1 MTSNPRHAAI
11 LAISNDSPSPAPH
24 TSEGSRLPEHFGS
37 KVFNDAVQRRRLPQ
51 PVYKAVRQLLE
62 AGEPLSEEAADA
74 VATAMKDWAVEHGA
88 THYTHWFQPLHGL
101 TAEKHDAFLS
111 PTLEGGAIEEFSG
124 EQLILGEPDASS
136 LPSGGVRNTFE
147 ARGYTGWDPSSPA
160 FLRES
165 ELGSTLTI
173 PTIFASWTGEALD
186 MKTPLLRSCEALDR
200 QALRLLR
207 LIDDRP
213 TKRVTATVGPEQEY
227 FLVDQKLHTLR
238 PDLVAAGRTLIGAQ
252 PAKGQELEDH
262 YFSLTPRRILNFMMD
277 LEAELWALGVPVK
290 TRHGEVAPHQ
300 FELAPFFESAA
311 IAADHNMLTMEVL
324 QDVATR
330 HGFKCLMHE
339 KPFAGVNGSGKHVNW
354 SMSTDNGENL
364 LSPGADASSNLRFL
378 LFLAAVVKAVDTNQ
392 ELLRCSIATAG
403 NDHRLGANEAPPA
416 IISSFLGD
424 ELQSVVDELI

>member
-1 MTSNPRHAAI
+1 M
-11 LAISNDSPSPAPH
+11 
-24 TSEGSRLPEHFGS
+24 PEHFGS

-277 LEAELWALGVPVK
+277 LEAELW
-290 TRHGEVAPHQ
+290 
-300 FELAPFFESAA
+300 
-311 IAADHNMLTMEVL
+311 
-324 QDVATR
+324 
-330 HGFKCLMHE
+330 
-339 KPFAGVNGSGKHVNW
+339 
-354 SMSTDNGENL
+354 
-364 LSPGADASSNLRFL
+364 
-378 LFLAAVVKAVDTNQ
+378 
-392 ELLRCSIATAG
+392 
-403 NDHRLGANEAPPA
+403 
-416 IISSFLGD
+416 
-424 ELQSVVDELI
+424 